1 MTFLESEIMEKKN
14 QILEMYY
21 ENKDQDIM
29 DSFIFEASDIDPS
42 SATGFKKL
50 VLTVQ
55 KKIDEIIQTIKKFF
69 SDMKMRHD
77 IKKLKEAI
85 AKAANSQKT
94 VNGGI
99 DADLLCKNMDILM
112 KKSKEV
118 QVSINKYTNDLSTG
132 KISASEFDN
141 MVNSKLAEL
150 DQEANKLDTNKK
162 KAFFTKPTSGKNVG
176 NSAKKVSLKYEQTC
190 DTIQQSTVS
199 EEAKMKSM
207 SGKSPEAA
215 MKGANAHSKA
225 SKKIIIAMVAVAG
238 IGLVAKRVSD
248 VASYNANISRQED
261 SERHDAYM
269 RHLENSSKLYDDH
282 ENTASER
289 KRLEREWDHLM
300 QEPKLNYDKLHKNI
314 DDRRHIDSDLHSKIA
329 AEHERFSKER
339 DEISKKYK
347 GKYKKFF

>member
-118 QVSINKYTNDLSTG
+118 QSSINKYTNDLSTG

-162 KAFFTKPTSGKNVG
+162 KAFFTKPTSGKNVA

-190 DTIQQSTVS
+190 DGIQESTVS

-238 IGLVAKRVSD
+238 IGLVTKRACD
-248 VASYNANISRQED
+248 AASYNMEVSMKEKEEEHA
-261 SERHDAYM
+261 AYM
-269 RHLENSSKLYDDH
+269 RHLDNSTKVDKDPEYD
-282 ENTASER
+282 AER
-289 KRLEREWDHLM
+289 NRLNRKFDHLIH
-300 QEPKLNYDKLHKNI
+300 QDNIDFDAVRKNI
-314 DDRRHIDSDLHSKIA
+314 DDMHANNMSHIDKIG
-329 AEHERFSKER
+329 AENQRFNKER
-339 DEISKKYK
+339 NEISEKYK
-347 GKYKKFF
+347 GKYKRFF

>member
-1 MTFLESEIMEKKN
+1 MTFLESEIIEKKN
-14 QILEMYY
+14 QIFEMYY
-21 ENKDQDIM
+21 ENKDYDIM
-29 DSFIFEASDIDPS
+29 DSFMFEAAEIDAS

-55 KKIDEIIQTIKKFF
+55 KKIDEIIQTIKKFV

-85 AKAANSQKT
+85 AKATNSQKT

-99 DADLLCKNMDILM
+99 DADLLCKNMDTLM

-118 QVSINKYTNDLSTG
+118 QSSINKYTNDLSTG
-132 KISASEFDN
+132 KISVAEFDN
-141 MVNSKLAEL
+141 MVNSKLSEL
-150 DQEANKLDTNKK
+150 DQEANKLEGNKK
-162 KAFFTKPTSGKNVG
+162 KAFFAKPTSGKNVI
-176 NSAKKVSLKYEQTC
+176 NNAKKVSSKYEQTC

-238 IGLVAKRVSD
+238 IGLVTKRACD
-248 VASYNANISRQED
+248 VASYNANISKQED
-261 SERHDAYM
+261 LERHNAYI
-269 RHLENSSKLYDDH
+269 RHLERRTEIGNNDELRTHKIYHDSHKRYHDAPDVDEAHKLMDELSANIKRYSDDLNA
-282 ENTASER
+282 EN
-289 KRLEREWDHLM
+289 
-300 QEPKLNYDKLHKNI
+300 
-314 DDRRHIDSDLHSKIA
+314 
-329 AEHERFSKER
+329 ERFSKEK

-347 GKYKKFF
+347 GRYKKFI